1 MSLASACRRTLVP
14 ALGAV
19 AAVCVVTACSGRDE
33 LRCEDQGE
41 YAASTSAPPV
51 RVPEGLSV
59 PEAADAL
66 TIPPAGS
73 AARAD
78 EGDTQGCLERP
89 PDYFEGGE
97 PGGAGQ

>member
-1 MSLASACRRTLVP
+1 MSLGGAWRRTIVP
-14 ALGAV
+14 ALGA
-19 AAVCVVTACSGRDE
+19 AAVVCAVSACSGRDE

-51 RVPEGLSV
+51 RVPEGLNV

-73 AARAD
+73 AAPAD
-78 EGDTQGCLERP
+78 EDGAQGCLERP
-89 PDYFEGGE
+89 PDYFEGGG

>member
-1 MSLASACRRTLVP
+1 MSFADAWRRTLVP
-14 ALGAV
+14 ALAAAAV
-19 AAVCVVTACSGRDE
+19 VCVVSACSGRDE

-41 YAASTSAPPV
+41 YTASTSAPPV

-73 AARAD
+73 GAPAD
-78 EGDTQGCLERP
+78 EDDAQGCLERP
-89 PDYFEGGE
+89 PDYFEGGQ